1 MGFVFG
7 LLCGNI
13 EGCLLL
19 QNKKIEAIV
28 VLVLSIII
36 FNLYKHYICIDDV
49 EQVYITQLNHEPNEE
64 FLEKIR
70 KTIEEASKTTKE

>member
-13 EGCLLL
+13 EGCLLF

-49 EQVYITQLNHEPNEE
+49 EQIYITQLNHEPNEE
-64 FLEKIR
+64 FLEQIR